1 MTGDGWFDKVYD
13 YRRSSDVW
21 LRRREDESWDTF
33 KARVNT
39 ARGCLTLAQQTA
51 DIEVVLDSLRE
62 AACAIRG
69 DSPGL

>member
-21 LRRREDESWDTF
+21 LRRRQDESWDDF
-33 KARVNT
+33 KKRVNT
-39 ARGCLTLAQQTA
+39 ARGCLALAQQNH
-51 DIEVVLDSLRE
+51 DVDVVLDSLSE
-62 AACAIRG
+62 AAYAIRG